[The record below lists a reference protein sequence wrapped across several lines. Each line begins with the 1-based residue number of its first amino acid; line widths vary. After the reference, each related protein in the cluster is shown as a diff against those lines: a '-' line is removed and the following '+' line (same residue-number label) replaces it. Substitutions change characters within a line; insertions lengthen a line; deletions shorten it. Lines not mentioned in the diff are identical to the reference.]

1 MRTCLMRINVV
12 VAAFLLLAVVPSR
25 AHGQQPV
32 ILDAIVSA
40 DGTTLFVNGFNF
52 GSQPFLTLD
61 GIPLGDI
68 VVVSG
73 GIN

>member
-1 MRTCLMRINVV
+1 MRISVV
-12 VAAFLLLAVVPSR
+12 VAASLLLTLVPLR
-25 AHGQQPV
+25 AQGQQPV

-61 GIPLGDI
+61 GIPLGGI